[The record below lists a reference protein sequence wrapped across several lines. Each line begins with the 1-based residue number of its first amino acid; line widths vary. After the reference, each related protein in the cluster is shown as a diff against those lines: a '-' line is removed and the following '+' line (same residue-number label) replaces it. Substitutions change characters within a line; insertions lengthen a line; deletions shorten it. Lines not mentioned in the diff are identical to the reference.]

1 MKIGDGPKTVGGAR
15 AGRLHGTSAAAASS
29 PSTSSAIADT
39 VSLAGIPEAEL
50 TPRVRDAL
58 MSLMKEV
65 QNLRAELAQTRQRLG
80 EMELLADRD
89 PLIGIVLNRRAF
101 VCELD
106 RALSLIDRYGMKAS
120 LVFVDLNDLKK
131 INDAMGHGAGDA
143 ALLHIAETI
152 AASIR
157 NTDAVGRLGGDEFG
171 VLLTQADQQTAEMK
185 ADQLTRAVASRPVPW
200 KDNPFTAHV
209 SCGVVEI
216 HKGATV
222 NEAIERADTAMYE
235 VKAKKKGG

>member
-15 AGRLHGTSAAAASS
+15 IDRARATGAATASATSGAAA
-29 PSTSSAIADT
+29 PSDQVI
-39 VSLAGIPEAEL
+39 LAGIPESEMS
-50 TPRVRDAL
+50 PRVREAL

-65 QNLRAELAQTRQRLG
+65 QNLRAELADTKKRMG
-80 EMELLADRD
+80 ELELLADRD
-89 PLIGIVLNRRAF
+89 PLIGIILNRRAF
-101 VCELD
+101 VRELD
-106 RALSLIDRYGMKAS
+106 RALAMIDRYGMKAS

-131 INDAMGHGAGDA
+131 INDGMGHGAGDA
-143 ALLHIAETI
+143 ALVHIAETI

-185 ADQLTRAVASRPVPW
+185 AAQLSNAVSSRQVAW
-200 KDNPFTAHV
+200 KDNAFTAHV

-216 HKGATV
+216 HKGATAD
-222 NEAIERADTAMYE
+222 EAMERADSAMYD
-235 VKAKKKGG
+235 VKARKKGA